1 MMMVRGFVL
10 LMTAMLMIS
19 SLHHAVGQFS
29 DEEESRQ
36 IAEV

>member
-1 MMMVRGFVL
+1 MKMVRGFVL